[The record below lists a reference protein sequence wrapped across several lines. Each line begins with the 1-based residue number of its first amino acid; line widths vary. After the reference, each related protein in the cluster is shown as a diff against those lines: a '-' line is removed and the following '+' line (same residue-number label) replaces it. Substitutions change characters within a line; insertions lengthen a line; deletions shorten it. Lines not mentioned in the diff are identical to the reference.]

1 MHKDE
6 YAHALMLALK
16 GVDEKEA
23 TKRAE
28 RFVALL
34 RRAGHIRLL
43 PKILATYERTTAER
57 ARKDGVVVSVAKEA
71 DAHTYANDI
80 KKAAAELGAS
90 HEALTIR
97 ADETLV
103 GGYSVKTRD
112 KIIDRSFKRALLTI
126 YHRAIAS

>member
-6 YAHALMLALK
+6 YAHALMEALK

-23 TKRAE
+23 TKRVE

-43 PKILATYERTTAER
+43 PKILATYERATAER
-57 ARKDGVVVSVAKEA
+57 ARRDGVVVSVAKEG
-71 DAHTYANDI
+71 DAHTHTSDI
-80 KKAAAELGAS
+80 KKAAAEMGAS

-97 ADETLV
+97 TDETLV

-112 KIIDRSFKRALLTI
+112 KIIDRSFKRALVTI